1 MTVRIES
8 TVLIER
14 PLEEVFALAPDF
26 ERAPTWDPDTDSGVS
41 P

>member
-1 MTVRIES
+1 MRVRIES
-8 TVLIER
+8 TVHSER
-14 PLEEVFALAPDF
+14 PLEEVVALALGF